1 MGRKMNLNRSK
12 MAAVGGALL
21 VSYGITVA
29 LLLTLA
35 FLLYKM
41 KLQPAQVG
49 AGVVIIYILAS
60 MAGGFL
66 TVKAL
71 KHKRLLCGLGF
82 GALYLAVL
90 LVLSVVSQTG
100 FSAEAADVIKAAV
113 CCLVGGALGGVL
125 G

>member
-1 MGRKMNLNRSK
+1 MNLNRSK
-12 MAAVGGALL
+12 IAAVGSALL

-29 LLLTLA
+29 LLLALA

-41 KLQPAQVG
+41 KLQPTQVG
-49 AGVVIIYILAS
+49 VGVVAIYILAS

-71 KHKRLLCGLGF
+71 KRRRLLCGLGF

-90 LVLSVVSQTG
+90 LVLSVASQMG
-100 FSAEAADVIKAAV
+100 FSAELSDVIKAAV